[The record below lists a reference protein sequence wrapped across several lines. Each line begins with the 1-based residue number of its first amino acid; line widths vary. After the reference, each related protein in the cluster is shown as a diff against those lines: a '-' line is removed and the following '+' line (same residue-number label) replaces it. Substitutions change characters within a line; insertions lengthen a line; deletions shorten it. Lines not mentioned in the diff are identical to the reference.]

1 MPLQCTCRI
10 YLLCLAASL
19 TSPSWGEDPII
30 KGKVLG
36 HNGTTPVPRAQIS
49 VVETDDSSTKWDGE
63 TGENG
68 EYEIVLKG
76 CSIPERVK
84 IRVLAIGCQP
94 ATTERTVDVLE
105 KEIDD
110 ILLDANPHWAH
121 ELVERIESASSDAE
135 AVLAQP
141 PSEKNIANFKRV
153 AASFKRITDL
163 RWQINETRFM
173 ERRHSPLDAMYL
185 RNGYETIDNG
195 LIKYQDQLLVQLNAT
210 SPITIVYNHESINEV
225 RLRYGDEFEKA
236 SASCQSARNVADK
249 NFYGPEWWDM
259 SNRLS
264 ALTRKGKF
272 TDANSMAVQWSSN
285 LNRKLVGN
293 KAIVLHETSKVSY
306 LPEFT
311 GTEAIDHRYIVEY
324 MNAINVFSRC
334 AWEADK
340 GDLALQDAIN
350 IKLKPLVVTSVKDKS
365 PKRPQ

>member
-1 MPLQCTCRI
+1 MPVQCIFRI
-10 YLLCLAASL
+10 YLLCLAVSL

-36 HNGTTPVPRAQIS
+36 HDGTTPVPRAQIS
-49 VVETDDSSTKWDGE
+49 VVETDDSSAKWDGE

-68 EYEIVLKG
+68 EYEITLKG

-110 ILLDANPHWAH
+110 ILLDANPHWVQ
-121 ELVERIESASSDAE
+121 ELFEMIESASSDAE
-135 AVLAQP
+135 AVLAEP
-141 PSEKNIANFKRV
+141 PSEKNLANFKRV
-153 AASFKRITDL
+153 AANFKRITDL
-163 RWQINETRFM
+163 RWQVNETRLM
-173 ERRHSPLDAMYL
+173 ERRHSPLDPMYFKK
-185 RNGYETIDNG
+185 GYETIDNG
-195 LIKYQDQLLVQLNAT
+195 LIKYQDQLLVQLNVT
-210 SPITIVYNHESINEV
+210 SPITIVYNDESVNEV
-225 RLRYGDEFEKA
+225 MLRYGDEFEKA
-236 SASCQSARNVADK
+236 FASCQSARNIVDK
-249 NFYGPEWWDM
+249 NFYGSEWWGM
-259 SNRLS
+259 SNRIS
-264 ALTRKGKF
+264 TLTRDGKL

-293 KAIVLHETSKVSY
+293 KAIVLHEVSKVSY
-306 LPEFT
+306 LPTFT
-311 GTEAIDHRYIVEY
+311 GTEDIDHRYIVEY

-365 PKRPQ
+365 PNRPQ